1 MSKLCFASKHQT
13 DSTNIEG
20 KLLVFLLTCIL
31 VLSLLPLVSPCGV
44 VSILYTKTLSE
55 IILAT
60 SLLRHSFRSGD
71 ADASPRAVQEKK
83 QNLLLWCL
91 TIYLC
96 RPYSFDKME
105 GKEARFSVM

>member
-31 VLSLLPLVSPCGV
+31 VLSLLPLVSPYGV

-60 SLLRHSFRSGD
+60 SLLQHSFRSGD

-83 QNLLLWCL
+83 TLLLWCL